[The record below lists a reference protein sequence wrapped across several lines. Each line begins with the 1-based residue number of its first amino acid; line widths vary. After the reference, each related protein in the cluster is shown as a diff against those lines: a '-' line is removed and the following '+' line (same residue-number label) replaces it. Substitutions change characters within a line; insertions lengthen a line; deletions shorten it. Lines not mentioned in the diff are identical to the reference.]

1 MKKSCIKNKERY
13 IIYKERQNCSTEEIL
28 MIIEIRAKNCFAF
41 DEQIAFSM
49 KADMRNRKF
58 ASNVHKENNF
68 NILKTAGIYGP
79 NNAGKT
85 CLIKCIKAI
94 RQILL
99 NKKPGLMTNIFTDS
113 SICELG
119 VTFLGFGRK
128 FSYDFKYDAE
138 KKEFVYENFSELL
151 KDQYG
156 NEKEVSWL
164 VKDAIQEQYFCA
176 DKDAIQMMPLMAKN
190 NLLCYLIDTSKFE
203 HLEEMKKII
212 IAFAEKIDIINM
224 NNIPME
230 HTIKL
235 MKNRDQLQQKI
246 VDFIKNADLYMDNYE
261 YVDMD
266 QIKLRA
272 EDEGEKPDEKVLELP
287 ETIMNQ
293 IRLVSTYKGV
303 HVPSMLFDSTGT
315 KKIAAL
321 AGYVIEGLEQ
331 GRILVIDELD
341 SSIHFKLTRAIVAMF
356 NNELNVNAQMIFTV
370 HDINLMDCKKMFRK
384 EQIWFV
390 HKDKEGV
397 YVYSLADFTA
407 QQGVR
412 DTTDIMEK
420 YRKGALGALPDP
432 DLINSLLNIK
442 GNEKG
447 GVTDDK

>member
-1 MKKSCIKNKERY
+1 MV
-13 IIYKERQNCSTEEIL
+13 
-28 MIIEIRAKNCFAF
+28 IEVRAKNCFVF
-41 DEQIAFSM
+41 DEQISFSM
-49 KADMRNRKF
+49 KADMRNKKF

-99 NKKPGLMTNIFTDS
+99 NKKPMLMPNIFTDDP
-113 SICELG
+113 ICELG
-119 VTFLGFGRK
+119 VTFLTSGRK
-128 FSYDFKYDAE
+128 FSCDFKYHAE
-138 KKEFVYENFSELL
+138 KKEFVYESFSEIL

-156 NEKEVSWL
+156 NEKEVFWL
-164 VKDAIQEQYFCA
+164 VKDSIQGKYSCA
-176 DKDAIQMMPLMAKN
+176 DEDAVQMRPFMAKN
-190 NLLCYLIDTSKFE
+190 GLLCYLIDTSKFG
-203 HLEEMKKII
+203 HLKEMKEII
-212 IAFAEKIDIINM
+212 IDFAGKIDIINM

-235 MKNRDQLQQKI
+235 MKNRNRIQQKI
-246 VDFIKNADLYMDNYE
+246 VDFIKNADLYLDNYE
-261 YVDMD
+261 YVDTD
-266 QIKLRA
+266 QIKLTA
-272 EDEGEKPDEKVLELP
+272 EDEEEKPDEKVLELP
-287 ETIMNQ
+287 ERIMDQ
-293 IRLVSTYKGV
+293 IRLVSTYRGV
-303 HVPSMLFDSTGT
+303 SVPSMLFDSTGT

-390 HKDKEGV
+390 HKDSDGV

-420 YRKGALGALPDP
+420 YRQGALGALPDP
-432 DLINSLLNIK
+432 ELIHSLLSIK
-442 GNEKG
+442 DSRKG
-447 GVTDDK
+447 DSVDDE

>member
-1 MKKSCIKNKERY
+1 
-13 IIYKERQNCSTEEIL
+13 
-28 MIIEIRAKNCFAF
+28 MIIEIRVKNCFAF
-41 DEQIAFSM
+41 DKQVIFSM
-49 KADMRNRKF
+49 KADMRNKKF
-58 ASNVHKENNF
+58 ASNVHRENNF

-85 CLIKCIKAI
+85 CLIKCIKTI
-94 RQILL
+94 RQVLL
-99 NKKPGLMTNIFTDS
+99 NKKPGLMPNIFTDS
-113 SICELG
+113 DICELG
-119 VTFLGFGRK
+119 VTFLAFGRK
-128 FSYDFKYDAE
+128 FSYDFKYDTAE
-138 KKEFVYENFSELL
+138 KEFIYESFSEIL

-156 NEKEVSWL
+156 NEKEIFWL
-164 VKDAIQEQYFCA
+164 VKDSVQEQYSCA
-176 DKDAIQMMPLMAKN
+176 DEDAVQMMPLMAKN

-212 IAFAEKIDIINM
+212 VDFAGKIDIINM

-235 MKNRDQLQQKI
+235 MKNKNQLQQKV
-246 VDFIKNADLYMDNYE
+246 VDFIKNADLYMDNFE
-261 YVDMD
+261 YADMD
-266 QIKLRA
+266 QIKVKA
-272 EDEGEKPDEKVLELP
+272 EDESEKPDEKVLELP
-287 ETIMNQ
+287 ETIMDQ

-321 AGYVIEGLEQ
+321 AGYVVEGLEQ

-356 NNELNVNAQMIFTV
+356 NNELNINAQMIFTI
-370 HDINLMDCKKMFRK
+370 HDINLIDCKKLFRK

-390 HKDKEGV
+390 HKDKDGV

-412 DTTDIMEK
+412 DTTDIIEK

-432 DLINSLLNIK
+432 ELLNSLLSIK
-442 GNEKG
+442 GDGKG
-447 GVTDDK
+447 GAADGE